1 MIPDHMLRE
10 RRRTRA
16 LKFWTLGARGMIHVD
31 ARVIAA
37 TNRDLVEAIRQG
49 EFREELYYRLNVS
62 EILVPPLPN
71 ADDGSDNPDR
81 IDQAFPDAQCP

>member
-1 MIPDHMLRE
+1 
-10 RRRTRA
+10 
-16 LKFWTLGARGMIHVD
+16 MIHVD
-31 ARVIAA
+31 VRVSAA

-49 EFREELYYRLNVS
+49 EFREELYYRLNAS